1 MSQLKPNTKLKAHI
15 ETFSLDDEN
24 RIDWDRRKLKKKE
37 SVSADNDLLVV
48 EVESTEE
55 TVFYPLESVSH
66 KKKQKRDKRR
76 QLVMDEESGRVTVK
90 RRRKGRRNS
99 DEWQDYD

>member
-1 MSQLKPNTKLKAHI
+1 MSQFKPNTKLKAPI
-15 ETFSLDDEN
+15 DTSSFEDEN
-24 RIDWDRRKLKKKE
+24 RIDWDRRQMKKKE
-37 SVSADNDLLVV
+37 DTPVEDDLLVL
-48 EVESTEE
+48 EVEDEGE
-55 TVFYPLESVSH
+55 VAFYPLGTVSP

-76 QLVMDEESGRVTVK
+76 QLVMDEESGRVMVK